1 MFYVLGMFIV
11 YTRGIREWGI
21 LDISIRLLN
30 DIQNWKDLVQLLLT
44 HCPSTGGTQPL
55 YFHGSGTLWADT
67 TQLCDLS
74 LKGIFFC
81 TKKLKFNQAGIF
93 NKCVPIYE

>member
-1 MFYVLGMFIV
+1 MTSKIERIWYSFYWH
-11 YTRGIREWGI
+11 TAR
-21 LDISIRLLN
+21 
-30 DIQNWKDLVQLLLT
+30 QLKEYNPCIYPKSHIKKL
-44 HCPSTGGTQPL
+44 
-55 YFHGSGTLWADT
+55 ADT